1 MKRRH
6 FIQVA
11 GVSAAGLLAG
21 CASIP
26 RRNQV
31 GGASPA
37 KAIQLPAGSAPA
49 PVPVPHFPTRFH
61 AFVWRNWPLVPSD
74 RLAKVAG
81 CRLRDV
87 QRVARAMGLRV
98 QSRITEEAQR
108 RSHLT
113 VIRRNWHL
121 LPYDQLLVLLGWS
134 PEQLAYTL
142 REDDFLYIKLGSHK
156 PQCEPV
162 RWVPSDASA
171 VAREEN
177 LARIVR
183 ENFPDGVN
191 SSEPLFHF
199 VKTLSARP
207 TKKYRP
213 LGPPTG
219 LRLCYSYFALYGDP
233 LLEPEL
239 DPYPDGYLAQLA
251 ASGVNAVW
259 LQAVLHKLAPFPW
272 QPELSARHEERL
284 KNLLQLVARAR
295 RHGIDVYLY
304 LNEPRSMPLAFFES
318 HPELKGVVQGD
329 HATLCTSHV
338 EVQQWMR
345 DSVELICRA
354 VPDLGGFFTITASE
368 NLTNCW
374 SHGGG
379 ANCPRCRARP
389 PAEIIAGVNAII
401 VEGIRRAQPTGK
413 SSSPHPAPQLLAWD
427 WGWNDAWAPDIIS
440 RLPVECALMS
450 VSEWS
455 LPIERGGVKSAVGE
469 YSISSIGPGPR
480 AQRHWQLARQRGL
493 RVVAKIQ
500 ANVTWELSAV
510 PYIPALENVAQHAAN
525 LRAAG
530 VEDVMLGWT
539 LGGHPSPNLEVVQTL
554 LRPGMTTSVSEALRQ
569 VAHQRFGSHFGF
581 KAPKVLLDAWHQFSA
596 AFSEFPYH
604 IGLAYTGPQQLG
616 PANLLFAQPSGY
628 KATMVGFPYDDLASW
643 RAIYP
648 APVFIE
654 QFEKVAAG
662 FGSGV
667 AALRQALPAH
677 PVTGADLALVSEL
690 SVASA
695 CELHFRSVVNQSR
708 FILARDALAKAATR
722 TEAAPLLTELER
734 LLQGEIRLAQQLHT
748 VQCADSRI
756 GFEASNQY
764 YYVPAD
770 LVEKVLSCRDLLDRW
785 LPAQRARWA
794 QAG

>member
-1 MKRRH
+1 MKRRN

-11 GVSAAGLLAG
+11 GVGAAGLWAG
-21 CASIP
+21 CAATPP
-26 RRNQV
+26 RIEAV
-31 GGASPA
+31 GAVPA
-37 KAIQLPAGSAPA
+37 KLIKLPAGNAPA
-49 PVPVPHFPTRFH
+49 PVPAPHFPTRFH
-61 AFVWRNWPLVPSD
+61 AFVWRNWPLVPAP
-74 RLAKVAG
+74 RLAKVVA
-81 CRLRDV
+81 CRASDIE
-87 QRVARAMGLRV
+87 RVARAMGLGV
-98 QSRITEEAQR
+98 QPRITEEAQR

-121 LPYDQLLVLLGWS
+121 LPYDQLLVLLDWS

-142 REDDFLYIKLGSHK
+142 REDDFLFIKLGSHK

-162 RWVPSDASA
+162 RWMPPEASIT
-171 VAREEN
+171 AREEGM
-177 LARIVR
+177 ARIVR
-183 ENFPDGVN
+183 ENFPEGVN
-191 SSEPLFHF
+191 SREPLFNF
-199 VKTLSARP
+199 VKSLSAKNAALP
-207 TKKYRP
+207 ITVP
-213 LGPPTG
+213 SSSG

-251 ASGVNAVW
+251 ATGVNAVW

-284 KNLLQLVARAR
+284 KNLRQLATRAR
-295 RHGIDVYLY
+295 RHGLAIYLY

-318 HPELKGVVQGD
+318 HAELKGVVQGD

-345 DSVELICRA
+345 DSVELICRS
-354 VPDLGGFFTITASE
+354 VPALGGFFTITASE

-374 SHGGG
+374 SHGTG
-379 ANCPRCRARP
+379 ANCPRCRLRP

-401 VEGIRRAQPTGK
+401 VEGIRRAQPMEK
-413 SSSPHPAPQLLAWD
+413 NSNCPPAPQLLAWD

-440 RLPVECALMS
+440 RLPPECALMS

-455 LPIERGGVKSAVGE
+455 LPIERGGVKSTVGE

-493 RVVAKIQ
+493 RVIAKIQ
-500 ANVTWELSAV
+500 ANVSWELSAV

-539 LGGHPSPNLEVVQTL
+539 LGGHPSPNLEIVQAL
-554 LRPGMTTSVSEALRQ
+554 LRPGATNSTSEALRE
-569 VAHQRFGSHFGF
+569 VATRRFGPH
-581 KAPKVLLDAWHQFSA
+581 ATTVLGAWHEFSA

-604 IGLAYTGPQQLG
+604 IGLAYSGPQQLG

-628 KATMVGFPYDDLASW
+628 QATMVGFPYDDLVAW

-648 APVFIE
+648 TPTFIA
-654 QFEKVAAG
+654 QFEKVAEG

-667 AALRQALPAH
+667 AILREALPAH
-677 PVTGADLALVSEL
+677 PVTGADRALVSEL

-708 FILARDALAKAATR
+708 FVVARDALAKVATS

-734 LLQGEIRLAQQLHT
+734 LLQSEIRLAQQLHAG
-748 VQCADSRI
+748 QCADARI

-764 YYVPAD
+764 YYVPGD
-770 LVEKVLSCRDLLDRW
+770 LVEKVLNARELLDRW
-785 LPAQRARWA
+785 LPAQHARWP
-794 QAG
+794 